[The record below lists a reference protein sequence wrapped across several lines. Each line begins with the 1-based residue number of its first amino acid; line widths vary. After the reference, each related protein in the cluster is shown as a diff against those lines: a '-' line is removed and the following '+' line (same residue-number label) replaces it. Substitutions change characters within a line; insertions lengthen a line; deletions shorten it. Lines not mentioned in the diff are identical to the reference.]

1 MRGLLLGGFG
11 GGAHATGRSESARAC
26 SMGMLAGINRRYP
39 RAKRLGAAPSSNAI
53 WHTPESRFLADCGR
67 RRAGICQDSNLW
79 SNAKRVHL
87 LSNLLSKLRICPG
100 TLSRRRRT
108 YVQVAPK
115 KMCVGGTVCVGCS
128 WADSEVGHTPQGAQN
143 RHARGPWVCWR
154 ESTVATRV
162 PSDWGPRRAPT
173 RSDTHPNLDSWPTAD
188 DPELGFVSN
197 SNLWSNAKRV
207 HLLSNLLSKLRICP
221 GTLSR

>member
-1 MRGLLLGGFG
+1 M
-11 GGAHATGRSESARAC
+11 
-26 SMGMLAGINRRYP
+26 
-39 RAKRLGAAPSSNAI
+39 
-53 WHTPESRFLADCGR
+53 
-67 RRAGICQDSNLW
+67 
-79 SNAKRVHL
+79 
-87 LSNLLSKLRICPG
+87 
-100 TLSRRRRT
+100 
-108 YVQVAPK
+108 
-115 KMCVGGTVCVGCS
+115 GCS
-128 WADSEVGHTPQGAQN
+128 RADSEVGHTPQGAQN

-188 DPELGFVSN
+188 DAELGFVSN

-221 GTLSR
+221 GTLSRRRRTYVQVAPKKVCVGRTVLRCCSRADSEVFTPPRGAQERHARALSLCRRESTVVTRGPSD